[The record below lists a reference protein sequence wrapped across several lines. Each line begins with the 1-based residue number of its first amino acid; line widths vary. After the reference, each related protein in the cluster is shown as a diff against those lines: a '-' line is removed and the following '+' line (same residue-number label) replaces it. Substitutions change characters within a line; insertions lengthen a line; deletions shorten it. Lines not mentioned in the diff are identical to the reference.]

1 MLFKMDLWNPR
12 QITEEADISKL
23 LQTAATDLYA
33 KVKSA
38 DNSSHQDM
46 VRCLRFKYFWGRVL
60 NFIQSEARNHLSL
73 FN

>member
-1 MLFKMDLWNPR
+1 MLRGYLMLFKMDLWNPR
-12 QITEEADISKL
+12 QMTEEADISKL

-46 VRCLRFKYFWGRVL
+46 V
-60 NFIQSEARNHLSL
+60 
-73 FN
+73 